1 MTYLEG
7 LERRMLLSA
16 WFVAPTGSD
25 ANAGT
30 LRKPFQTIQH
40 AADVAQP
47 GDTVFI
53 RKGTYRE
60 SVVPA
65 QSGTAAAPITFER
78 YRHESVIIDGA
89 DPIGGFTAGANG
101 SWSAPMSWDLGAG
114 KNQVFF
120 KGAPLTEARWP
131 NNSSATPD
139 PWHQSYAQVDAV
151 TGQGTQDG
159 LSTITISVPALTD
172 AAGTWVGATI
182 HIAPGQGWVFQT
194 GTVIASAP
202 GTLTYSY
209 TQLDP
214 SQYQMPQAGDQFYL
228 TGLPAAMDA
237 PGEWFHDNTTQTLSL
252 IPPTGGAPTG
262 IEAKHRLYAFDLS
275 GRSYINIVGVKLF
288 SCTINTDASSTHDTI
303 DSISASYVSQESIKA
318 DPWADKLTP
327 HTSGIILN
335 GSDNV
340 IQNSIIAWSTG
351 DGVFLGGSNN
361 VARNCII
368 HDVDTIGADEAGVT
382 IMGSNDQVINDTIY
396 NCGRSGI
403 VMRFSPAASVMHNRI
418 SNGGLLTTDLGGIYT
433 WGTDGQNSV
442 IAYNMIN
449 GFHSGGFGSSGIY
462 LDNSSTNYLVH
473 HNVVWDVDN
482 ALKMNEPSDNNQIY
496 NNTLMA
502 TQLSVASDDASNM
515 AGSILMNNLFTAPT
529 QIDPSAKQKDNLG
542 LSEAQFANVRRG
554 DLRLRGKS
562 SAVNAGTL
570 IPGITDGYAGSAP
583 DIGAYELGR
592 KAFGAGATDGV
603 KMLK

>member
-1 MTYLEG
+1 MKFVEG
-7 LERRMLLSA
+7 LERRVLLSA
-16 WFVAPTGSD
+16 WFVSPTGSD
-25 ANAGT
+25 ANAGS

-40 AADVAQP
+40 AAEVAGP
-47 GDTVFI
+47 GDTVYI

-60 SVVPA
+60 SIVPA
-65 QSGTAAAPITFER
+65 QSGTAAAPITFR
-78 YRHESVIIDGA
+78 PYRRESVTIDGA
-89 DPIGGFTAGANG
+89 DPIGGFVAGANG
-101 SWSAPMSWDLGAG
+101 SWSASMPWDLGDG

-120 KGAPLTEARWP
+120 KGTPLTEARWP
-131 NNSSATPD
+131 NNSSATAD
-139 PWHQSYAQVDAV
+139 PWHQAYAQVGAV
-151 TGQGTQDG
+151 TGQGTQNG

-172 AAGTWVGATI
+172 PAAAWVGATI
-182 HIAPGQGWVFQT
+182 HVAPGQGWVFQT

-228 TGLPAAMDA
+228 TGLPGALDAA
-237 PGEWFHDNTTQTLSL
+237 GEWYFNPGAQTLSL
-252 IPPTGGAPTG
+252 IPLIGGAPTG

-288 SCTINTDASSTHDTI
+288 SCTINTDANSTHDTI
-303 DSISASYVSQESIKA
+303 DSIGASYVSQESIKA
-318 DPWADKLTP
+318 DPWADKLAP
-327 HTSGIILN
+327 HTTGIILN

-340 IQNSIIAWSTG
+340 IQNSVIAGSSG

-361 VARNCII
+361 VARNCVI

-382 IMGSNDQVINDTIY
+382 ILGSNDQVISDTIY

-418 SNGGLLTTDLGGIYT
+418 SNGALLTTDLGGIYT

-496 NNTLMA
+496 NNTLVG

-529 QIDPSAKQKDNLG
+529 QIDPSAQQTHNLA
-542 LSEAQFANVRRG
+542 LSEAQFANAQRG

-562 SAVNAGTL
+562 AAINAGTV
-570 IPGITDGYAGSAP
+570 IPGITDGYAGRAP
-583 DIGAYELGR
+583 DIGAYEFGR
-592 KAFGAGATDGV
+592 KPFPAGANPRL
-603 KMLK
+603 MRLA